1 MVSFLYP
8 MPTLGW
14 AARSNTSGCHALMR
28 TPPDSFAFLAA
39 VRSFAH
45 AKSSPLLSKRRTLIA
60 EADLVALLQQRD
72 QRGFALLYDNYS
84 AALYGIILKIVR
96 TEEVAA
102 DVMQDAFVKIWRNI
116 DSYHSGKGT
125 LFTWILNVAR
135 NTAIDKIRSQD
146 FQQASQNQSLDHFV
160 GIVEQENPVD
170 MHIDAIGLRR
180 VVAGLRPEHRTLIEL
195 IYFQGYT
202 QAEVS
207 EELNIPLG
215 TVKTRIKTALMQLRS
230 LITGLLLLLVPLRCT
245 IHDWITRLT
254 EPH

>member
-1 MVSFLYP
+1 
-8 MPTLGW
+8 
-14 AARSNTSGCHALMR
+14 MR
-28 TPPDSFAFLAA
+28 TTFYPFAFLKA

-45 AKSSPLLSKRRTLIA
+45 SKPPSPLSKRRTLIA
-60 EADLVALLQQRD
+60 ETDLVALLQQRD

-96 TEEVAA
+96 SEDVAA

-116 DSYHSGKGT
+116 DSYHAGKGT

-146 FQQASQNQSLDHFV
+146 FQQESQNQSLEHFV

-170 MHIDAIGLRR
+170 LQVDAIGLRR

-202 QAEVS
+202 QVEVS
-207 EELNIPLG
+207 EELDIPLG
-215 TVKTRIKTALMQLRS
+215 TVKTRVKTALTQLRG
-230 LITGLLLLLVPLRCT
+230 LITGLLLLPSLLRCT
-245 IHDWITRLT
+245 IYDWAIRLT
-254 EPH
+254 EYS

>member
-1 MVSFLYP
+1 
-8 MPTLGW
+8 
-14 AARSNTSGCHALMR
+14 MR
-28 TPPDSFAFLAA
+28 TTLDPFAILTA

-45 AKSSPLLSKRRTLIA
+45 SKPPSPLSKRRTLIA
-60 EADLVALLQQRD
+60 ESDLVALLQQRD

-96 TEEVAA
+96 TEDVAA

-116 DSYHSGKGT
+116 DSYHAGKGT

-170 MHIDAIGLRR
+170 LQVDAIGLRR

-202 QAEVS
+202 QSEVS

-215 TVKTRIKTALMQLRS
+215 TVKTRVKTALTQLRG
-230 LITGLLLLLVPLRCT
+230 LITGLLLLMSPLRCT
-245 IHDWITRLT
+245 IYDFIIRLS
-254 EPH
+254 EHS

>member
-1 MVSFLYP
+1 M
-8 MPTLGW
+8 
-14 AARSNTSGCHALMR
+14 
-28 TPPDSFAFLAA
+28 
-39 VRSFAH
+39 
-45 AKSSPLLSKRRTLIA
+45 SKRRTLIA

-72 QRGFALLYDNYS
+72 RRGFALLYDNYS

-96 TEEVAA
+96 TEDVAA

-135 NTAIDKIRSQD
+135 NTAIDKIRSQE
-146 FQQASQNQSLDHFV
+146 FQQTRQSQSLDDFV
-160 GIVEQENPVD
+160 GIVEQENPVELQV
-170 MHIDAIGLRR
+170 DAIGLRR
-180 VVAGLRPEHRTLIEL
+180 VVAGLHPEHRTLIEL

-215 TVKTRIKTALMQLRS
+215 TVKTRVKTALTQLRS
-230 LITGLLLLLVPLRCT
+230 LITGLLLLVPLRYAVA
-245 IHDWITRLT
+245 DWLTRLT
-254 EPH
+254 ERF

>member
-1 MVSFLYP
+1 L
-8 MPTLGW
+8 
-14 AARSNTSGCHALMR
+14 N
-28 TPPDSFAFLAA
+28 
-39 VRSFAH
+39 
-45 AKSSPLLSKRRTLIA
+45 KRRTLIA

-96 TEEVAA
+96 SEEVAA
-102 DVMQDAFVKIWRNI
+102 DVLQDAFVKIWRNI
-116 DSYHSGKGT
+116 DGYHAGKGT

-146 FQQASQNQSLDHFV
+146 FQQNRQNQSLDYSV

-170 MHIDAIGLRR
+170 LQVDAIGLRR

-202 QAEVS
+202 QVEVS
-207 EELNIPLG
+207 EELDIPLG
-215 TVKTRIKTALMQLRS
+215 TVKTRVKAALTQLRQ
-230 LITGLLLLLVPLRCT
+230 LVAGLVALLLTGLGL
-245 IHDWITRLT
+245 H
-254 EPH
+254 

>member
-1 MVSFLYP
+1 
-8 MPTLGW
+8 
-14 AARSNTSGCHALMR
+14 MR
-28 TPPDSFAFLAA
+28 TPLDSFAFLTA

-45 AKSSPLLSKRRTLIA
+45 AKISPLLSKRRTLIA
-60 EADLVALLQQRD
+60 EADLVALLQRRD

-116 DSYHSGKGT
+116 DSYHAGKGS

-146 FQQASQNQSLDHFV
+146 FQQATQNQSLDSFV

-170 MHIDAIGLRR
+170 MQVDAIGLRR

-207 EELNIPLG
+207 EELDIPLG
-215 TVKTRIKTALMQLRS
+215 TVKTRIKTALTQLRS

-245 IHDWITRLT
+245 IPDWIFRLADRL
-254 EPH
+254 

>member
-1 MVSFLYP
+1 MRTLLYP
-8 MPTLGW
+8 
-14 AARSNTSGCHALMR
+14 
-28 TPPDSFAFLAA
+28 FAFLAA

-45 AKSSPLLSKRRTLIA
+45 SKPSFLLSKRRTLIA
-60 EADLVALLQQRD
+60 ETDLVVLLQQRD

-84 AALYGIILKIVR
+84 SALYGIILKIVR
-96 TEEVAA
+96 SDEVAA

-116 DSYHSGKGT
+116 DSYHAGKGT

-146 FQQASQNQSLDHFV
+146 FQQASQNQPLEHFV

-170 MHIDAIGLRR
+170 MQVDAIGLRH

-207 EELNIPLG
+207 EELTIPLG
-215 TVKTRIKTALMQLRS
+215 TVKTRVKSALTQLRS
-230 LITGLLLLLVPLRCT
+230 LITGLLLLLSPLRCT
-245 IHDWITRLT
+245 IHDWIFRLT
-254 EPH
+254 EHS

>member
-1 MVSFLYP
+1 M
-8 MPTLGW
+8 
-14 AARSNTSGCHALMR
+14 
-28 TPPDSFAFLAA
+28 
-39 VRSFAH
+39 
-45 AKSSPLLSKRRTLIA
+45 SKRRTLIA
-60 EADLVALLQQRD
+60 EADLVALLQRRD

-146 FQQASQNQSLDHFV
+146 FQQTSQNQSLDHFV

-170 MHIDAIGLRR
+170 LQVDAIGLRR

-215 TVKTRIKTALMQLRS
+215 TVKTRIKTALTQLRS
-230 LITGLLLLLVPLRCT
+230 LITGLLLILVPLRCT
-245 IHDWITRLT
+245 IINWISRLT
-254 EPH
+254 EQQ